1 MQHQYPRPT
10 KVDYNGID
18 EISRNLNRLL
28 GDLTGRT
35 VTQRTQDGI
44 YRITN
49 GQWDPSGEITH
60 TIMAATLAGLVSRS
74 NTGVLLGLAG
84 LFFLAAAWREGA
96 HEGAVRPHP
105 IAGYTYF

>member
-1 MQHQYPRPT
+1 MQHQYPHPT

-18 EISRNLNRLL
+18 EISRNLNRLF

-60 TIMAATLAGLVSRS
+60 TIMAATVAGLASRS

-84 LFFLAAAWREGA
+84 LFFLAAAWREGQ
-96 HEGAVRPHP
+96 HESATRAYPVQNQ
-105 IAGYTYF
+105 YYY